1 MNTYAI
7 QSGSNFRTSDT
18 ELEQYVGILVKM
30 GLVSTPRYKMYW
42 SRELHFPAIADVM
55 SRNKFEELTKYI
67 HFKDNSQTVT
77 NRDDNNYGRFYKVR
91 PLLNMLHDACLKL
104 EPEEKMSV
112 VTDDPLQGK
121 E

>member
-1 MNTYAI
+1 
-7 QSGSNFRTSDT
+7 
-18 ELEQYVGILVKM
+18 M

-77 NRDDNNYGRFYKVR
+77 NRDDNNYDRFYKVR